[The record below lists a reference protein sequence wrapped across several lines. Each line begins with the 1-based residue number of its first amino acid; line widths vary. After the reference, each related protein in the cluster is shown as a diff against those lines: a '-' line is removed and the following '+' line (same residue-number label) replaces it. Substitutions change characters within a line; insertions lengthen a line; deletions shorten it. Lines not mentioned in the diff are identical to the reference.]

1 MAVYG
6 KAMSI
11 DEPFEPDQL
20 FMRVYVILTYI
31 SGVMYFLSTC
41 INPLLYNIMSNKFRA
56 ATKVNKLTFSV
67 YIQHQHVLYVR
78 LCIGGHGRLSS
89 VTLSLNDP
97 CKCLFIQF

>member
-67 YIQHQHVLYVR
+67 YIQHLHVFICVYV
-78 LCIGGHGRLSS
+78 LVDMVDYLA
-89 VTLSLNDP
+89 LP
-97 CKCLFIQF
+97 YP

>member
-20 FMRVYVILTYI
+20 FMRIYVILTYI

-56 ATKVNKLTFSV
+56 ASKVNELV
-67 YIQHQHVLYVR
+67 M
-78 LCIGGHGRLSS
+78 C
-89 VTLSLNDP
+89 
-97 CKCLFIQF
+97 CL